1 MRKLTGFIAAVL
13 VSTLVAANASAQP
26 IATIDGATGMV
37 RIDGTGYVGID
48 LNSTGG
54 HLIAANA
61 NAGPAG
67 TTFDV
72 ALAPNNLAW
81 LNFGG
86 FPNPFELGNV
96 LPAGLLTLPEGVSI
110 GFVGS
115 DFQTRPGEI
124 VFVPVPEPSTML
136 MAGMGALGLCFR
148 RRRNG

>member
-1 MRKLTGFIAAVL
+1 MKKFSSLIVCLTIAGCL
-13 VSTLVAANASAQP
+13 SAANASAQV
-26 IATIDGATGMV
+26 ATIDGATGMV
-37 RIDGTGYVGID
+37 TIDGTGYVGID
-48 LNSTGG
+48 LNSSEGA
-54 HLIAANA
+54 LIAANA

-86 FPNPFELGNV
+86 FPNPFNLGNV
-96 LPAGLLTLPEGVSI
+96 LPPGLLTNPGVTI

-136 MAGMGALGLCFR
+136 MAGLGVLGLAFR
-148 RRRNG
+148 RRRVA